1 MTDHRE
7 PWAERTVE
15 MPPGDNPGGNGADN
29 AADNP
34 FRRGRAQVGP
44 APARPQHIPTG
55 TGWPGDTSAIP
66 RPVFSEEIRL
76 FRRGGGLSLLGALFA
91 FVCWGLWAISNG
103 GNLGAPFALFVLT
116 GLVALGL
123 YALARVVGRVVLEK
137 QLGRVRRSARGAH
150 LVMAVFLAGVGIAY
164 LRQIDWVVDAWT
176 WIAGL
181 F

>member
-1 MTDHRE
+1 MSEQRE

-15 MPPGDNPGGNGADN
+15 MPPGDQ
-29 AADNP
+29 NP
-34 FRRGRAQVGP
+34 FRRGRAQVGHARSDQP
-44 APARPQHIPTG
+44 AQPHVPTG

-66 RPVFSEEIRL
+66 RPVFSEELRL
-76 FRRGGGLSLLGALFA
+76 FRRGAGLMLMGALFA
-91 FVCWGLWAISNG
+91 FVCWGLWAISDG
-103 GNLGAPFALFVLT
+103 GSLGTPVALFVLT

-150 LVMAVFLAGVGIAY
+150 LVTAVFLAGVGLAY
-164 LRQIDWVVDAWT
+164 LRQIDWVVDAWS
-176 WIAGL
+176 WFAGL

>member
-1 MTDHRE
+1 MTDQRE

-15 MPPGDNPGGNGADN
+15 MPPEG
-29 AADNP
+29 DNP

-44 APARPQHIPTG
+44 GPKNQPHIPTG
-55 TGWPGDTSAIP
+55 TGWPGDNTGAIP

-76 FRRGGGLSLLGALFA
+76 FRRGAGLSLIGALFA
-91 FVCWGLWAISNG
+91 FVCWGLWAISDG
-103 GNLGAPFALFVLT
+103 GNLGTPVALFVLT

-123 YALARVVGRVVLEK
+123 YALARVVGRVILEK

-150 LVMAVFLAGVGIAY
+150 LVMAVFLAGVGFAY
-164 LRQIDWVVDAWT
+164 LRSIDWVVDAWT
-176 WIAGL
+176 WVAGL